1 MKKNHLLFVAVII
14 ISLTVQTANANIWRV
29 NNKSNFNGTSL
40 YGDNFGGS
48 STYPVFNQISQA
60 VGWAGVVNNDT
71 LYIEGS
77 TTIYAGATV
86 TKKLAIIGTG
96 YFLTENP
103 KVTNDALESKV
114 AQLSINVAGSQVIAV
129 NVVNNGYA
137 SDGKIYINANG
148 ITVKRC
154 RIERGI
160 QFATELTDVYIL
172 NNFFSN
178 AIATNAFYTNGY
190 ASFIPPTNIVFNNN
204 ICQKTLNWNA
214 WPVQQCKNNVFDGP
228 VNASPN
234 LQLQFSTSEFS
245 NNILKTTNASVSI
258 NGGNPEKLTYN
269 IGTLASQF
277 GTANQNKVVADM
289 ATLFVTPGTSDGRY
303 RLKTGSP
310 GSNNGSDGTDRG
322 AFGGLVVQNRYT
334 LSGLANIP
342 VIYKVTTSGVATQ
355 ASGLSVTIS
364 ARTIK

>member
-1 MKKNHLLFVAVII
+1 MKKNHLLLVAVIVAA
-14 ISLTVQTANANIWRV
+14 LTVQTANAKIWRV
-29 NNKSNFNGTSL
+29 NNKSNYNGTSL
-40 YGDNFGGS
+40 YGDNFGGTS
-48 STYPVFNQISQA
+48 AYPVFNQISQA
-60 VGWAGVVNNDT
+60 VGWAAVVNNDT

-77 TTIYAGATV
+77 TTVYASATV

-103 KVTNDALESKV
+103 KVTNDGLESKV
-114 AQLSINVAGSQVIAV
+114 SQLSINIEGSHVIGM
-129 NVVNNGYA
+129 NVVNTGYA

-148 ITVKRC
+148 ISVKRC

-160 QFATELTDVYIL
+160 QFATELTDVYIA

-178 AIATNAFYTNGY
+178 VIATNAFYTNGY
-190 ASFIPPTNIVFNNN
+190 ASFIAPTNIVFNNN

-214 WPVQQCKNNVFDGP
+214 WPIQQCNNNVFDGP

-234 LQLQFSTSEFS
+234 LQLQFITSECS
-245 NNILKTTNASVSI
+245 NNILKTTNAAVSI
-258 NGGNPEKLTYN
+258 NSGNNEKLTHN
-269 IGTLASQF
+269 IGTLVTQF
-277 GTANQNKVVADM
+277 GTSNQNKVVADM
-289 ATLFVTPGTSDGRY
+289 TTLFVTAGTSDGKY
-303 RLKTGSP
+303 KLKNGSP

-322 AFGGLVVQNRYT
+322 VFGGSVVPNRYT

-342 VIYKVTTSGVATQ
+342 VVYKLTTPGVATP
-355 ASGLSVTIS
+355 AAGLPVTIS

>member
-1 MKKNHLLFVAVII
+1 MKKMYALFAATIIAALAVQ
-14 ISLTVQTANANIWRV
+14 SANAKIWRV
-29 NNKSNFNGTSL
+29 NNKSNYNGTSL
-40 YGDNFGGS
+40 YGDNVGGTA
-48 STYPVFNQISQA
+48 TYPVFNQINQA
-60 VGWAGVVNNDT
+60 IGWAGVVNNDT

-77 TTIYAGATV
+77 TTVYAGATV

-96 YFLTENP
+96 FFLTENP
-103 KVTNDALESKV
+103 KVTNDAMESKV
-114 AQLSINVAGSQVIAV
+114 AQLSINIEGSQVIAM
-129 NVVNNGYA
+129 NVVNNGYS

-148 ITVKRC
+148 ISIKRC

-178 AIATNAFYTNGY
+178 VIATNAFYTNGY
-190 ASFIPPTNIVFNNN
+190 SSFIPPTSIVFNNN

-214 WPVQQCKNNVFDGP
+214 WPVQQCNNNVFDGP

-234 LQLQFSTSEFS
+234 LQLQFNTSGFS
-245 NNILKTTNASVSI
+245 NNILKTTNASVNI
-258 NGGNPEKLTYN
+258 NGGNLEKLTHN
-269 IGTLASQF
+269 IGTLSSQF
-277 GTANQNKVVADM
+277 GTANNNKVVADM
-289 ATLFVTPGTSDGRY
+289 TTLFVTTGTSDGKY
-303 RLKTGSP
+303 NLKNGSP

-334 LSGLANIP
+334 LSGLAAIP
-342 VIYKVTTSGVATQ
+342 VLYKLTTPGVATQ
-355 ASGLSVTIS
+355 ASGLAVTIS